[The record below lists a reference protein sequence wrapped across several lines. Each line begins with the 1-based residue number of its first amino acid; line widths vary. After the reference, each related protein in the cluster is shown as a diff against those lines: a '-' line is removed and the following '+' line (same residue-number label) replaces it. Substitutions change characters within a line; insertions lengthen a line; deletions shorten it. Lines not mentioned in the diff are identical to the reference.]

1 MAKKKVWDG
10 DIESYSADWGKEV
23 TSGLPYAGSS
33 VQKFI
38 KDELQSKVG
47 YVARSQQK
55 VAGFYLLYGFKN
67 KAEYDIWLEN
77 PDSIEPIF
85 VTQLPNADTYEVSL
99 TTSSNTNKLVN
110 LGEGVKVDI
119 RYTSTSTP
127 VGGAPIDTD
136 NEGTLTIQ
144 RSYEGGA
151 WTTVATMIIQPFSV
165 NTPGYQTIDI
175 TKYLLDGDNQIR
187 MRVTDNVNGSVSP
200 NVTFNSVVN
209 TSLTIKNALD
219 VSKPLTSASF
229 AYFIQG
235 QVAKTLHIKI
245 TPDGGQAKV
254 YDYPLG
260 ETIYI
265 ETPYNISI
273 GDTYNTGTITVEAWL
288 SVDGAE
294 LESEHNITQFYYING
309 VSTESVLILNNQV
322 SKVTNFVNTKFFDF
336 TIYNKKSDVVVSID
350 KGAINYLKYTY
361 SNCDVEKTYEFYNTL
376 EIDSQLTTISAT
388 VTVSTSD
395 MTKTFNIT
403 IDNTENMNPT
413 TGADFVLNPKVRS
426 NSESTPGIIRNSVN
440 DNIIA
445 SEWNDFS
452 FQDDGWVL
460 DNDGI
465 GVLRIPAGRSI
476 SIDYDPLDSIS
487 NTVGTTIE
495 LDFKVSNVFD
505 DNNELASIKSYNA
518 DTMLGFQMNTTEAYF
533 MTSENQVKRD
543 QDVMFQDEER
553 THLAINI
560 IPNLSNSGLNYI
572 RIFINGIM
580 NREMLYSNNDIFKNG
595 AVKMIF
601 GSETCKCDLDIYGIR
616 VYKKSLSAPDIR
628 QDYMSS
634 LSTAEAKI
642 DFREMNNILASDGT
656 ISFDKASAKYNTL
669 IWVGKHPEYYQS
681 EYDKSPGTLKIN
693 IIGDPAHSGIITN
706 LRIKGQGSSSK
717 TYWKWNHQYDMGK
730 VKVKDEEGNSVVLD
744 SIWTDGNGV
753 EHNGYYILTDD
764 DPKCKKL
771 VSKLNWA
778 SSMQSHKIGSTALY
792 NDMWKEVVG
801 GSGITKIDKYKK
813 CRVAVHELP
822 FLYFFQ
828 DDESSQPVFAGLV
841 TFGSGKA
848 DKPTFGIDINKDENY
863 PDGKKYILIEGSDN
877 GMPLTMRFVPW
888 LDNEV
893 SYNPDEE
900 YYEYN
905 KQGSW
910 DFDAGKTVEKDDG
923 KEYPADGLINPFKN
937 AFNFT
942 YLHSPYLR
950 PDNVADSSKDIKY
963 QYWNTSSYIVRRYD
977 YITKTWVNAGA
988 QKDDNDVWSICE
1000 LNIVEQTGVN
1010 PSDYSDIDSLNE
1022 AFIQARK
1029 NEFKEG
1035 IKYIYNIDDTLYSM
1049 AMVKLLAASDNWCK
1063 NTYEYY
1069 DPIDKIIRFAQ
1080 DDLDT
1085 IKLTDNV
1092 GRKNKPYY
1100 VEEHDT
1106 NEEGKKFWNS
1116 DENTFYVLMEQCFET
1131 ELKNMMTRILD
1142 AITSKFGSVDKCL
1155 QDYYFWV
1162 QEYFPAV
1169 AYNETVRI
1177 LYEEASVKQASGEY
1191 KNNTTAISQS
1201 LGDQLQAEKQWWKRR
1216 VPYIQSWASS
1226 SPFNVKGQ
1234 SSGSLSFR
1242 SIMRKN
1248 PSNPDGALINPEYN
1262 FNLTT
1267 WQWLY
1272 PKVGVGQSL
1281 PAGNTRVPS
1290 NTKYDSPTLNAD
1302 GNTNIFIYGNDY
1314 YTNYGEFGGVSLG
1327 EAFPLSGKHL
1337 LEFSADSREVTDF
1350 NFQPTSMTLACPSL
1364 KKLILYGVSTLTGSV
1379 DLRNETRLEEVDL
1392 RGTKI
1397 TSVILPSSYKLRVV
1411 QLPDT
1416 LSGITLNNCP
1426 NIEMSY
1432 FEGVNYSNIISI
1444 STDNNELIRKA
1455 LYNSEK
1461 LSVINLTNIKIDL
1474 TKESDQDQS
1483 VILSNRLYN
1492 ALVNPSSSCTGKIV
1506 LNMELTTEQKER
1518 LISKYNSIDDPD
1530 GALYIKYTLRHG
1542 TPTLTGP
1549 TEVALGRKAILD
1561 FSYTGNDVKRYNW
1574 VVTGAESYVVNASG
1588 VTITAPTDKSA
1599 VGRTISVACTPI
1611 YIDSPSETISWS
1623 INIIDAIVIESVE
1636 VNSMYVHEGSTTLNI
1651 NYVPENYTIDVRTIE
1666 VLTGDN
1672 IYINRVEFDKNHV
1685 EYERTSAVIT
1695 DVIKPVPVDIK
1706 ITDKEDNVFES
1717 SVMLYVD
1724 NPVTEWYLVD
1734 KNDKETKFD

>member
-38 KDELQSKVG
+38 KDELRSKVG

-55 VAGFYLLYGFKN
+55 VGGFYYLYGFKN
-67 KAEYDIWLEN
+67 KAEYDIWLED
-77 PDSIEPIF
+77 PTSVEPIF
-85 VTQLPNADTYEVSL
+85 ATQFPNADTYTVSL
-99 TTSSNTNKLVN
+99 ETSSNTDKLVN

-119 RYTSTSTP
+119 RYTSTS
-127 VGGAPIDTD
+127 APIGGEATDTG

-144 RSYEGGA
+144 RSYNGGA
-151 WTTVATMIIQPFSV
+151 WTTVATMIIQPFPV

-187 MRVTDNVNGSVSP
+187 MRVTDNVNGSISP

-219 VSKPLTSASF
+219 ISKPLTSASF
-229 AYFIQG
+229 SYFIQG

-245 TPDGGQAKV
+245 TPDGGQAKT

-260 ETIYI
+260 ENIYV
-265 ETPYNISI
+265 ETPYNIVI

-322 SKVTNFVNTKFFDF
+322 SEVTNFVNTKFFDF
-336 TIYNKKSDVVVSID
+336 TVYNKKSDVTVVISNNTGTV
-350 KGAINYLKYTY
+350 KYLEYTY

-376 EIDSQLTTISAT
+376 EIDSQLTTISAK
-388 VTVSTSD
+388 VTVSTTD
-395 MTKTFNIT
+395 MAKTFDIT

-413 TGADFVLNPKVRS
+413 GGADFVLNPKIRS
-426 NSESTPGIIRNSVN
+426 NSETTPGVIRNSVDN
-440 DNIIA
+440 NNIIK
-445 SEWNDFS
+445 SEWKGFS

-476 SIDYDPLDSIS
+476 SINYDPLNSLS
-487 NTVGTTIE
+487 NTKGTTIE

-505 DNNELASIKSYNA
+505 DNNELASFKSYNG

-533 MTSENQVKRD
+533 MTSGNQVKRD

-580 NREMLYSNNDIFKNG
+580 NREMLYSNTDVFKVG
-595 AVKMIF
+595 DVKMIF
-601 GSETCKCDLDIYGIR
+601 GSETCKCDLDIYSIR
-616 VYKKSLSAPDIR
+616 VYKESLSASDIR

-634 LSTAEAKI
+634 LPTSEAKI
-642 DFREMNNILASDGT
+642 DFRAMNDILGADGT

-669 IWVGKHPEYYQS
+669 IWVGKHPEYYQK
-681 EYDKSPGTLKIN
+681 EYDKTPGTLKIN
-693 IIGDPAHSGIITN
+693 IIGDPAHSGTITN
-706 LRIKGQGSSSK
+706 LRIKSQGSSSK
-717 TYWKWNHQYDMGK
+717 TYWRWNHQYDMGK
-730 VKVKDEEGNSVVLD
+730 VKVKDEEGNSITLD

-753 EHNGYYILTDD
+753 EHNGYYILTDG

-792 NDMWKEVVG
+792 NDLWKEVVG
-801 GSGITKIDKYKK
+801 GSGITRLPKYKD

-828 DDESSQPVFAGLV
+828 ENESSQPVFGGLV

-848 DKPTFGIDINKDENY
+848 DKPTFGIDINKTEE
-863 PDGKKYILIEGSDN
+863 GKKYILIEGSDN

-888 LDNEV
+888 LDDEV
-893 SYNPDEE
+893 KYNPDEE

-910 DFDAGKTVEKDDG
+910 DFDAGKTVEKDG

-950 PDNVADSSKDIKY
+950 PDTVDDSLKDVKY

-977 YITKTWVNAGA
+977 YITKTWVDAGA
-988 QKDDNDVWSICE
+988 QKNDNDEWSICK
-1000 LNIVEQTGVN
+1000 LNIKDQTKVTPTGN
-1010 PSDYSDIDSLNE
+1010 IEADNK

-1035 IKYIYNIDDTLYSM
+1035 IKYIYNIDDTLFSM

-1063 NTYEYY
+1063 NTYEYF
-1069 DPIDKIIRFAQ
+1069 DPIDKIIRFIQ

-1100 VEEHDT
+1100 VEEHDI
-1106 NEEGKKFWNS
+1106 NEEGKPFWNS
-1116 DENTFYVLMEQCFET
+1116 DDNTFYVLMEQCFAS

-1142 AITSKFGSVDKCL
+1142 TMTSKFGSVEKCL
-1155 QDYYFWV
+1155 QHYFFWV

-1169 AYNETVRI
+1169 AYNETARI
-1177 LYEEASVKQASGEY
+1177 LYEEAAVKQASGEY

-1216 VPYIQSWASS
+1216 IPYIQSWASS
-1226 SPFNVKGQ
+1226 SPFNVAGQ

-1242 SIMRKN
+1242 SVMRKN
-1248 PSNPDGALINPEYN
+1248 PSNPDGALINPVFN

-1290 NTKYDSPTLNAD
+1290 NTKYASPELNAD

-1337 LEFSADSREVTDF
+1337 LEFSADSSKVTDF
-1350 NFQPTSMTLACPSL
+1350 NFRPTSMTLACPSL
-1364 KKLILYGVSTLTGSV
+1364 KKLILNGVSTLTGEI
-1379 DLRNETRLEEVDL
+1379 DLTNETRLEEVDL
-1392 RGTKI
+1392 SGTGI
-1397 TSVILPSSYKLRVV
+1397 ANVIFPSSYNLRKAY
-1411 QLPDT
+1411 LPNT
-1416 LSGITLNNCP
+1416 LTNITLNNCP
-1426 NIEMSY
+1426 NIDMSC
-1432 FEGVNYSNIISI
+1432 FESVSFSRIVSI
-1444 STDNNELIRKA
+1444 STDNNDLVRKV
-1455 LYNSEK
+1455 LYSSDK
-1461 LSVINLTNIKIDL
+1461 LSTVNLTNIKIDL
-1474 TKESDQDQS
+1474 TGISDSAIVSD
-1483 VILSNRLYN
+1483 RLYK
-1492 ALVNPSSSCTGKIV
+1492 ALINPGSSCSGEII
-1506 LNMELTTEQKER
+1506 LDMELTSEQKEK
-1518 LISKYNSIDDPD
+1518 LISKYNSIDDPK
-1530 GALYIKYTLRHG
+1530 GALYIKYTLKHG
-1542 TPTLTGP
+1542 TPTLKGP
-1549 TEVALGRKAILD
+1549 TEVALGRTVVLD
-1561 FSYTGNDVKRYNW
+1561 FSYDGNDVKRYEW
-1574 VVTGAESYVVNASG
+1574 VVTGADSYIVSASG
-1588 VTITAPTDKSA
+1588 ITITAPTDEMA
-1599 VGRTISVACTPI
+1599 IGRTINVTCTPI
-1611 YIDSPSETISWS
+1611 YIDSPNETLSHNIE
-1623 INIIDAIVIESVE
+1623 IIDAIVIERME
-1636 VNSMYVHEGSTTLNI
+1636 VNNMYIHKGSTVLDI
-1651 NYVPENYTIDVRTIE
+1651 NYVPENYTIDVSKVE
-1666 VLTGDN
+1666 VKTGEN
-1672 IYINRVEFDKNHV
+1672 AYINLIKYDKDHV
-1685 EYERTSAVIT
+1685 EYERTSAEVT
-1695 DVIKPVPVDIK
+1695 DVIKEVPVDITV
-1706 ITDKEDNVFES
+1706 TDKENNRFDA
-1717 SVMLYVD
+1717 SVILYVD
-1724 NPVTEWYLVD
+1724 NPVTQWILVD
-1734 KNDKETKFD
+1734 KNDNETIIG

>member
-10 DIESYSADWGKEV
+10 DIESYSVDWGKEV

-47 YVARSQQK
+47 YVARSLQQ
-55 VAGFYLLYGFKN
+55 VAGFYHLYGFKN
-67 KAEYDIWLEN
+67 KAEYDIWLDN

-85 VTQLPNADTYEVSL
+85 DMQLPNADTYEVSL
-99 TTSSNTNKLVN
+99 TTSSNTDKLVN

-127 VGGAPIDTD
+127 TGGTPVDTD

-144 RSYEGGA
+144 RSYNGGA
-151 WTTVATMIIQPFSV
+151 WTTVATMTIQPFSI
-165 NTPGYQTIDI
+165 NKPGYQTIDI
-175 TKYLLDGDNQIR
+175 TKYLLDGDNRIR

-219 VSKPLTSASF
+219 ISKPLTSASF

-245 TPDGGQAKV
+245 TPDGGQAKT
-254 YDYPLG
+254 YNYPLG
-260 ETIYI
+260 ENIYV
-265 ETPYNISI
+265 ETPYHIAI

-288 SVDGAE
+288 SVDGAD

-309 VSTESVLILNNQV
+309 VSTDSVLILNNQV
-322 SKVTNFVNTKFFDF
+322 SEVTNFVNTKFFDF
-336 TIYNKKSDVVVSID
+336 TIYNKKSDVTVTISNSTGTV
-350 KGAINYLKYTY
+350 KYLEYIY
-361 SNCDVEKTYEFYNTL
+361 ANCDVNTTYEFYNTL
-376 EIDSQLTTISAT
+376 EIDSQLTTINAT
-388 VTVSTSD
+388 VTVSTTD
-395 MTKTFNIT
+395 MTKTFDIT

-413 TGADFVLNPKVRS
+413 VGADFVLNPKVRS

-440 DNIIA
+440 DNIIV
-445 SEWNDFS
+445 SEWDGFS

-487 NTVGTTIE
+487 NTEGTTIE

-505 DNNELASIKSYNA
+505 DNNELASFKSYNG

-533 MTSENQVKRD
+533 MTSGNQVKRD

-580 NREMLYSNNDIFKNG
+580 NREMLYSRSDAFKVG
-595 AVKMIF
+595 VVKMIF
-601 GSETCKCDLDIYGIR
+601 GSETCKCDLDIYSIR
-616 VYKKSLSAPDIR
+616 VYKKSLSASDIR

-634 LSTAEAKI
+634 LPTSEAKI
-642 DFREMNNILASDGT
+642 KFREMNDILGADGT

-669 IWVGKHPEYYQS
+669 IWVGKHPEYYQKD
-681 EYDKSPGTLKIN
+681 YDKSAGTLKIN
-693 IIGDPAHSGIITN
+693 IIGDPDHSGTITN

-717 TYWKWNHQYDMGK
+717 TYWRWNHQYDMGK
-730 VKVKDEEGNSVVLD
+730 VKAKDEEGKSVTLD

-753 EHNGYYILTDD
+753 EHNGYYILTDG

-801 GSGITKIDKYKK
+801 GSGITKIDKYKN

-828 DDESSQPVFAGLV
+828 ENESSQPVFGGLV

-848 DKPTFGIDINKDENY
+848 DKPTFGIDINKTEE
-863 PDGKKYILIEGSDN
+863 GKKYILIEGSDN

-910 DFDAGKTVEKDDG
+910 DFDAGKTVVKDDG

-950 PDNVADSSKDIKY
+950 PDNIDDSSKDVKY
-963 QYWNTSSYIVRRYD
+963 QYWNTESYIVRRYD
-977 YITKTWVNAGA
+977 YITKTWVDAGA
-988 QKDDNDVWSICE
+988 QKDDNDEWSICE
-1000 LNIVEQTGVN
+1000 LNIVDQTGVTPTGN
-1010 PSDYSDIDSLNE
+1010 IEEDNE

-1029 NEFKEG
+1029 TEFKEG
-1035 IKYIYNIDDTLYSM
+1035 IKNIYNVDDTLFSM

-1063 NTYEYY
+1063 NTYEYF
-1069 DPIDKIIRFAQ
+1069 DPIDKIIRFVQ

-1106 NEEGKKFWNS
+1106 NEKGEKFWNS
-1116 DENTFYVLMEQCFET
+1116 DENTFYVLMEQCFESD
-1131 ELKNMMTRILD
+1131 LKNMMTRILD
-1142 AITSKFGSVDKCL
+1142 AMVSKFGSVDKCL
-1155 QDYYFWV
+1155 QHYYFWV

-1169 AYNETVRI
+1169 AYNETARI
-1177 LYEEASVKQASGEY
+1177 LYEEASVKQSSGEY

-1226 SPFNVKGQ
+1226 SPFNVAGQ

-1242 SIMRKN
+1242 SVMRKN
-1248 PSNPDGALINPEYN
+1248 PSNPTGDLINPVFN

-1281 PAGNTRVPS
+1281 PAGDTRVPS
-1290 NTKYDSPTLNAD
+1290 NTKYDSPELNAD

-1327 EAFPLSGKHL
+1327 EKFPLSGKHL

-1350 NFQPTSMTLACPSL
+1350 NFRPTEISLACPSL
-1364 KKLILYGVSTLTGSV
+1364 KKLILYGVSTLTGLI
-1379 DLRNETRLEEVDL
+1379 DLKNASRLEEVDL
-1392 RGTKI
+1392 RGTNI
-1397 TSVILPSSYKLRVV
+1397 TSVIFPSSYNLRVA

-1432 FEGVNYSNIISI
+1432 FDTVSYNNIISI
-1444 STDNNELIRKA
+1444 STDNNDLIKKA
-1455 LYNSEK
+1455 LYGSDK
-1461 LSVINLTNIKIDL
+1461 LSIVNLTNIKIDL
-1474 TKESDQDQS
+1474 TEISDKDQS
-1483 VILSNRLYN
+1483 TLLSNRLYD
-1492 ALVNPSSSCTGKIV
+1492 ALINPGSSCSGEVI
-1506 LNMELTTEQKER
+1506 LDMELTAAQKEK

-1530 GALYIKYTLRHG
+1530 GALYIKYTLKHG

-1549 TEVALGRKAILD
+1549 TEVALGRKVVLD
-1561 FSYTGNDVKRYNW
+1561 FSYDGNDVKRYDW
-1574 VVTGAESYVVNASG
+1574 VVTGADSYIVSASG
-1588 VTITAPTDKSA
+1588 ITITAPTDEAA
-1599 VGRTISVACTPI
+1599 VGRKITVTCTPI
-1611 YIDSPSETISWS
+1611 YIGSPSETISWN
-1623 INIIDAIVIESVE
+1623 IDIIDAIVIERIE
-1636 VNSMYVHEGSTTLNI
+1636 VNNMYIHEGSTTLNI
-1651 NYVPENYTIDVRTIE
+1651 NYVPENYTIDVSKVE
-1666 VLTGDN
+1666 VNTGEN
-1672 IYINRVEFDKNHV
+1672 AYISRVGFDKNHV
-1685 EYERTSAVIT
+1685 EYQRTSAEIT
-1695 DVIKPVPVDIK
+1695 DVIKTVPVDIT
-1706 ITDKEDNVFES
+1706 ITDEENRSFS
-1717 SVMLYVD
+1717 ASVTLYID
-1724 NPVTEWYLVD
+1724 NPITEWYLVD
-1734 KNDKETKFD
+1734 KNDNETKIN

>member
-55 VAGFYLLYGFKN
+55 VGGFYYLYGFKN
-67 KAEYDIWLEN
+67 KAEYDIWLDN
-77 PDSIEPIF
+77 PDSVEPIF
-85 VTQLPNADTYEVSL
+85 ATQFPNADTYTVSL

-110 LGEGVKVDI
+110 LGEGVKVNI
-119 RYTSTSTP
+119 RYTSTS
-127 VGGAPIDTD
+127 APIGGEATDTD

-144 RSYEGGA
+144 RSYNGGA
-151 WTTVATMIIQPFSV
+151 WTTVATMIIQPFPV
-165 NTPGYQTIDI
+165 NTPGEQTIDI

-219 VSKPLTSASF
+219 ISKPLTSASF
-229 AYFIQG
+229 SYFIQG
-235 QVAKTLHIKI
+235 QVAKTLHLKI
-245 TPDGGQAKV
+245 TPDGGQSKV

-260 ETIYI
+260 ENIYI
-265 ETPYNISI
+265 ETPYNVVI

-288 SVDGAE
+288 SVDGAD

-322 SKVTNFVNTKFFDF
+322 SEVTNFVNTKFFDF
-336 TIYNKKSDVVVSID
+336 AIYNKKSDVTITISNRTGTV
-350 KGAINYLKYTY
+350 KYLEYIY
-361 SNCDVEKTYEFYNTL
+361 SNCDVNTKYEFYNTL
-376 EIDSQLTTISAT
+376 EIDSQLTTISAK
-388 VTVSTSD
+388 VTVSTTD
-395 MTKTFNIT
+395 MTKTFDIT

-413 TGADFVLNPKVRS
+413 VGADFVLNPKVRS
-426 NSESTPGIIRNSVN
+426 NSESEPRIIRNSVN
-440 DNIIA
+440 DKIIT
-445 SEWNDFS
+445 SKWKGFS

-487 NTVGTTIE
+487 KGTTIE

-505 DNNELASIKSYNA
+505 DNNELASFKSYNG

-533 MTSENQVKRD
+533 MTSGNQVKRD

-580 NREMLYSNNDIFKNG
+580 NREILYSNTDAFKVG
-595 AVKMIF
+595 EVKMLF
-601 GSETCKCDLDIYGIR
+601 GSETCKCDLDIYSIR
-616 VYKKSLSAPDIR
+616 VYKKSLSASDIR

-634 LSTAEAKI
+634 LPTSKAKI
-642 DFREMNNILASDGT
+642 DFREMNDILAADGT
-656 ISFDKASAKYNTL
+656 ISFDKAFAKYNTL
-669 IWVGKHPEYYQS
+669 IWVGKHPEYYQKD
-681 EYDKSPGTLKIN
+681 YDKSPGTLKIN
-693 IIGDPAHSGIITN
+693 IIGDPDHSGTITN
-706 LRIKGQGSSSK
+706 LQIKGQGSSSK
-717 TYWKWNHQYDMGK
+717 TYWRWNHQYNMGK
-730 VKVKDEEGNSVVLD
+730 VKVKDEEGKSVTLD

-753 EHNGYYILTDD
+753 EHNGYYILTDG

-792 NDMWKEVVG
+792 NDLWKEIVG
-801 GSGITKIDKYKK
+801 GSGITKLPKYKD

-828 DDESSQPVFAGLV
+828 DDETSQPVFGGLV

-848 DKPTFGIDINKDENY
+848 DKPTFGIDINKTEE
-863 PDGKKYILIEGSDN
+863 GKDYILIEGSDN

-888 LDNEV
+888 LDDDDEV

-910 DFDAGKTVEKDDG
+910 DFDAGKTVEKDG

-950 PDNVADSSKDIKY
+950 PDTVDDSSKDKKY

-988 QKDDNDVWSICE
+988 QKDDNDVWSKCE
-1000 LNIVEQTGVN
+1000 LNIKEQTKVIPTGN
-1010 PSDYSDIDSLNE
+1010 IEEDNE

-1029 NEFKEG
+1029 NEFREG
-1035 IKYIYNIDDTLYSM
+1035 IKNIYNIDDTLFSM
-1049 AMVKLLAASDNWCK
+1049 SMVKLLAASDNWCK
-1063 NTYEYY
+1063 NTYEYF
-1069 DPIDKIIRFAQ
+1069 DPIDKIIRFIQ

-1100 VEEHDT
+1100 VEEHDI
-1106 NEEGKKFWNS
+1106 NEEGKPFWNS
-1116 DENTFYVLMEQCFET
+1116 DDNTFYVLMEQCFAS
-1131 ELKNMMTRILD
+1131 ELKGMMTRILD
-1142 AITSKFGSVDKCL
+1142 AMTSKFGSVEKCL
-1155 QDYYFWV
+1155 QHYFFWV

-1169 AYNETVRI
+1169 AYNETARI
-1177 LYEEASVKQASGEY
+1177 LYEEAAVKQASGEY

-1216 VPYIQSWASS
+1216 IPYIQSWASS
-1226 SPFNVKGQ
+1226 SPFNVAGQ

-1242 SIMRKN
+1242 SVMRKN
-1248 PSNPDGALINPEYN
+1248 PSNPDGALINPVFN

-1281 PAGNTRVPS
+1281 PVGNTRVPS
-1290 NTKYDSPTLNAD
+1290 NTKYDSPELNAD

-1327 EAFPLSGKHL
+1327 VAFPLSGKHL
-1337 LEFSADSREVTDF
+1337 LEFSADSSKVTDF
-1350 NFQPTSMTLACPSL
+1350 NFRPTSMTLACPSL
-1364 KKLILYGVSTLTGSV
+1364 KKLILYGVSTLTG
-1379 DLRNETRLEEVDL
+1379 LINLTNETRLEEVDL
-1392 RGTKI
+1392 RNTAI
-1397 TSVILPSSYKLRVV
+1397 ASVIFPSSYNLRKTY
-1411 QLPDT
+1411 LPNALT
-1416 LSGITLNNCP
+1416 GITLNNCP
-1426 NIEMSY
+1426 NIDIKC
-1432 FEGVNYSNIISI
+1432 FDGVSFSNILSI
-1444 STDNNELIRKA
+1444 STDNNDLIRKV
-1455 LYNSEK
+1455 LYGSNK
-1461 LSVINLTNIKIDL
+1461 LSTVNLTNIKIDL
-1474 TKESDQDQS
+1474 TKDPDQTQS
-1483 VILSNRLYN
+1483 ELLSNRLYN
-1492 ALVNPSSSCTGKIV
+1492 ALINPDSSCSGEII
-1506 LNMELTTEQKER
+1506 LNMELTSEQKGK
-1518 LISKYNSIDDPD
+1518 LISKYNSIDDPE
-1530 GALYIKYTLRHG
+1530 GALYIKYTLKHS

-1549 TEVALGRKAILD
+1549 TEVALGRKAVLN
-1561 FSYTGNDVKRYNW
+1561 FSYDGNDVKRYEW
-1574 VVTGAESYVVNASG
+1574 VVTGAESYIVSASG
-1588 VTITAPTDKSA
+1588 ITITAPTDKA
-1599 VGRTISVACTPI
+1599 AIGRTITVTCTPI
-1611 YIDSPSETISWS
+1611 YIESESEAISWS
-1623 INIIDAIVIESVE
+1623 IDIIDAIVIERIE
-1636 VNSMYVHEGSTTLNI
+1636 VNNTYKHEGSTTLNI
-1651 NYVPENYTIDVRTIE
+1651 NYVPENYTIGVRNDGVK
-1666 VLTGDN
+1666 VLVKDN
-1672 IYINRVEFDKNHV
+1672 AYISRDGFDKNHV
-1685 EYERTSAVIT
+1685 EFQIKEIPT
-1695 DVIKPVPVDIK
+1695 DAIKEVPVDIT
-1706 ITDKEDNVFES
+1706 ITDEENNSFEAS
-1717 SVMLYVD
+1717 ATLYVD
-1724 NPVTEWYLVD
+1724 NPITQWLLVD
-1734 KNDKETKFD
+1734 KNDNETIIG

>member
-47 YVARSQQK
+47 YVARSLQQ
-55 VAGFYLLYGFKN
+55 VGGFYHLYGFKN
-67 KAEYDIWLEN
+67 KAEYDIWLDN

-85 VTQLPNADTYEVSL
+85 DMQLPNADTYEVSL

-110 LGEGVKVDI
+110 LGEGVKVNI

-127 VGGAPIDTD
+127 TGGTPVDTD

-144 RSYEGGA
+144 RSYNGGA
-151 WTTVATMIIQPFSV
+151 WTTVATMTIQPFPF
-165 NTPGYQTIDI
+165 NTPGEQTIDI
-175 TKYLLDGDNQIR
+175 TKYLLDGDNRIR

-219 VSKPLTSASF
+219 ISKPLTSASF
-229 AYFIQG
+229 SYFIQG

-245 TPDGGQAKV
+245 TPDGGQAKT

-260 ETIYI
+260 DKIYT
-265 ETPYNISI
+265 ETPYNVVI

-288 SVDGAE
+288 SVDGAD

-322 SKVTNFVNTKFFDF
+322 SEVTNFVNTKFFDF
-336 TIYNKKSDVVVSID
+336 TIYNKKSDVTIVISNNTGTV
-350 KGAINYLKYTY
+350 KYLEYTY
-361 SNCDVEKTYEFYNTL
+361 SNCDVNTMYEFYNTL
-376 EIDSQLTTISAT
+376 EIDSQLTTISAK
-388 VTVSTSD
+388 VTVSTTD
-395 MTKTFNIT
+395 MTKTFDIT

-413 TGADFVLNPKVRS
+413 VGADFVLNPKIRS

-440 DNIIA
+440 NNTIIE
-445 SEWNDFS
+445 SEWKGFS

-460 DNDGI
+460 DSDGI

-487 NTVGTTIE
+487 EGTTIE

-505 DNNELASIKSYNA
+505 DNNELASFKSYND

-533 MTSENQVKRD
+533 MTSGNQIKRD

-580 NREMLYSNNDIFKNG
+580 NREMLYNKDNDAFKVG
-595 AVKMIF
+595 PVKMLF
-601 GSETCKCDLDIYGIR
+601 GSESCKCDLDIYSIR
-616 VYKKSLSAPDIR
+616 VYKKSLSASDIR

-634 LSTAEAKI
+634 LPTSKAKI
-642 DFREMNNILASDGT
+642 DFREMNDILGADGT

-669 IWVGKHPEYYQS
+669 IWVGKHPEYYQKD
-681 EYDKSPGTLKIN
+681 YDKSAGTLKIN
-693 IIGDPAHSGIITN
+693 IIGDPAHSGKITN

-717 TYWKWNHQYDMGK
+717 TYWRWNHQYDMGK
-730 VKVKDEEGNSVVLD
+730 VKVKDEEGNSITLD

-753 EHNGYYILTDD
+753 EHNGYYILTDG

-792 NDMWKEVVG
+792 NDLWKEVVG
-801 GSGITKIDKYKK
+801 GSGITKLPKYKD

-828 DDESSQPVFAGLV
+828 DDEKSQPVFGGLV

-848 DKPTFGIDINKDENY
+848 DKPTFGIDINKTEE
-863 PDGKKYILIEGSDN
+863 GKKYILIEGSDN
-877 GMPLTMRFVPW
+877 GRPLTLRFVPW
-888 LDNEV
+888 LDDEV
-893 SYNPDEE
+893 SYDPDDEF
-900 YYEYN
+900 YVYN
-905 KQGSW
+905 GDGSW
-910 DFDAGKTVEKDDG
+910 DFDAGKTVEKDG

-950 PDNVADSSKDIKY
+950 PDTVDDSSKDIIY
-963 QYWNTSSYIVRRYD
+963 QYWDPKSYIVRRYD
-977 YITKTWVNAGA
+977 YITQTWVDAGA
-988 QKDDNDVWSICE
+988 QKDDNDRWSACK
-1000 LNIVEQTGVN
+1000 LNIVDQTHVN
-1010 PSDYSDIDSLNE
+1010 PDDYSDIDSLNE

-1029 NEFKEG
+1029 TEFKEG
-1035 IKYIYNIDDTLYSM
+1035 IKNIYNIDDTLFSM

-1063 NTYEYY
+1063 NTYEYF
-1069 DPIDKIIRFAQ
+1069 DPIDKIIRFIQ

-1100 VEEHDT
+1100 VEEHDI
-1106 NEEGKKFWNS
+1106 NEENKPFWNS
-1116 DENTFYVLMEQCFET
+1116 DKNTFYVLMEQCFAS
-1131 ELKNMMTRILD
+1131 ELKGMMTKILD
-1142 AITSKFGSVDKCL
+1142 TMTSKFGSVEKCL
-1155 QDYYFWV
+1155 QNYFFWV

-1169 AYNETVRI
+1169 AYNETARI

-1191 KNNTTAISQS
+1191 SNGTTAISQS

-1216 VPYIQSWASS
+1216 IPYIQSWAGST
-1226 SPFNVKGQ
+1226 PFKVRA
-1234 SSGSLSFR
+1234 SGSLNFR
-1242 SIMRKN
+1242 SAMRKN
-1248 PSNPDGALINPEYN
+1248 PNNPGGDLIDPIYN
-1262 FNLTT
+1262 FKLTT

-1281 PAGNTRVPS
+1281 TGNTRVPS
-1290 NTKYDSPTLNAD
+1290 NTEYKSPTLNATAD
-1302 GNTNIFIYGNDY
+1302 TDIFIYGNDY

-1337 LEFSADSREVTDF
+1337 LEFSADSRVVTDF
-1350 NFQPTSMTLACPSL
+1350 NFKPTSMTLACPSL
-1364 KKLILYGVSTLTGSV
+1364 KKLILYGADTLTGTIN
-1379 DLRNETRLEEVDL
+1379 LTNETRLEEVDL
-1392 RGTKI
+1392 RNTAI
-1397 TSVILPSSYKLRVV
+1397 TGVIFPSSYNLRTVY
-1411 QLPDT
+1411 LPNPNALT
-1416 LSGITLNNCP
+1416 GITLNSCP
-1426 NIEMSY
+1426 NIDMNC
-1432 FEGVNYSNIISI
+1432 FDGVSFSNILSI
-1444 STDNNELIRKA
+1444 STDNNDLIKKV
-1455 LYNSEK
+1455 LYSSDN
-1461 LSVINLTNIKIDL
+1461 LGTVNLTNIKIDL
-1474 TKESDQDQS
+1474 TEISDKDQS
-1483 VILSNRLYN
+1483 AILSNKLYN
-1492 ALVNPSSSCTGKIV
+1492 ALINPGSSCSGEII
-1506 LNMELTTEQKER
+1506 LDMELTSEQKEK
-1518 LISKYNSIDDPD
+1518 LISKYNSIDDPK
-1530 GALYIKYTLRHG
+1530 GALYIKYKLKHG

-1549 TEVALGRKAILD
+1549 TEVALGREVVLD
-1561 FSYTGNDVKRYNW
+1561 FSYDGNDVKRYEW
-1574 VVTGAESYVVNASG
+1574 VVTGADSYIVSASG
-1588 VTITAPTDKSA
+1588 ITITAPTDEIA
-1599 VGRTISVACTPI
+1599 IGRTINVTCTPI
-1611 YIDSPSETISWS
+1611 YIGSPNETLSHNIE
-1623 INIIDAIVIESVE
+1623 IIDAIVIERIE
-1636 VNSMYVHEGSTTLNI
+1636 VNNMYIHEGSTVLDI
-1651 NYVPENYTIDVRTIE
+1651 NYVPENYTIDVSKVE
-1666 VLTGDN
+1666 VKTGEN
-1672 IYINRVEFDKNHV
+1672 AYINLSKYDKDHV
-1685 EYERTSAVIT
+1685 EYERTSAEIT
-1695 DVIKPVPVDIK
+1695 DVIKEVPVDIK
-1706 ITDKEDNVFES
+1706 VTDEENRSFS
-1717 SVMLYVD
+1717 TSVILYID
-1724 NPVTEWYLVD
+1724 NPITEWILVD
-1734 KNDKETKFD
+1734 KNDNETIIG